1 MYKKDHSPHEAP
13 SETLDENGNR
23 VKNPNRIT
31 VNQHVIPQA
40 HLKEWLGDE
49 NLLAIYRKQG
59 GEPVERSPKSAFV
72 VARLW
77 DQPAEQGMIKST
89 EDNFLEQIAFF
100 RRNGSID
107 RSLIV
112 TEYFVMLAARAY
124 CVAKERPL
132 YDSIMEPPPCIPSQA
147 QLEEDETEQVHDTVR
162 IFNGVGDPHA
172 TARMIVGMALTSF
185 FIKGRVLIEDTE
197 WVPFTTT
204 GEKFILPDS
213 NVALYEKRFLALPV
227 SPELVLMDEKLL
239 AKLEEAGKLTP
250 EYLNKCF
257 LESSVRYYVAPK

>member
-1 MYKKDHSPHEAP
+1 MYQKYHSPHEAP

-40 HLKEWLGDE
+40 HLKEWLKDD
-49 NLLAIYRKQG
+49 NLLTIHRKQG
-59 GEPVERSPKSAFV
+59 GAPIERSPKSAFV

-77 DQPAEQGMIKST
+77 DQQAEQGMIKST
-89 EDNFLEQIAFF
+89 EDNYLKLIDGF
-100 RRNGSID
+100 RKNGSIE
-107 RSLIV
+107 RSPIV

-147 QLEEDETEQVHDTVR
+147 QLEKDEVEQVNDTVR
-162 IFNGVGDPHA
+162 IFNGTGDPHA
-172 TARMIVGMALTSF
+172 TARMIVGMALTQF
-185 FIKGRVLIEDTE
+185 FIRGRELLKDTA
-197 WVPFTTT
+197 WVPFTTM

-213 NVALYEKRFLALPV
+213 NVALYEQGFPALPV
-227 SPELVLMDEKLL
+227 SPELVLLDEKLL
-239 AKLEEAGKLTP
+239 AKLQKAGRLTP
-250 EYLNKCF
+250 EYLNKRF
-257 LESSVRYYVAPK
+257 LESSVRYYVSPK